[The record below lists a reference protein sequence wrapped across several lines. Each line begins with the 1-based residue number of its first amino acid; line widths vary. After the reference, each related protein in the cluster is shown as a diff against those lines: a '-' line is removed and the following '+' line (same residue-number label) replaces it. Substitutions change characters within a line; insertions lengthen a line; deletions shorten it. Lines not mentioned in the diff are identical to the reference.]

1 MIAPGRKKRQSGRR
15 PGKKKGVNWS
25 GVSRILLAGFLM
37 LALTGGLGGTV
48 YGIKK
53 WISTCSYFF
62 VSSIEVRGEKR
73 LTGRE
78 IIDLSGIKEG
88 DNIFAVDLKS
98 VSEKLSRQPWIRFAE
113 VDRRL
118 PDSIVIRVEERHPVA
133 LARIGDRLFL
143 VDSDGTC
150 FKSFSEPEGFSAPV
164 ITGIDTDTT
173 GPGKISG
180 KPAPPVNTDR
190 MADAL
195 KIINM
200 SQRGVRAL
208 GYNNISQIN
217 FPDDQTVV
225 IYTADRA
232 VPFYINREGIKKQFY
247 RAEKILFQLYNS
259 GQYPK
264 VVSVNVGYGK
274 EMALARLKK
283 K

>member
-1 MIAPGRKKRQSGRR
+1 MNW
-15 PGKKKGVNWS
+15 KGA
-25 GVSRILLAGFLM
+25 SRILLTGFLM

-62 VSSIEVRGEKR
+62 VSSIEVHGEKR
-73 LTGRE
+73 LTDRE

-118 PDSIVIRVEERHPVA
+118 PDSLIIRVEERQPVA

-150 FKSFSEPEGFSAPV
+150 FKSFSESEGFSAPV
-164 ITGIDTDTT
+164 ITGIDTDA
-173 GPGKISG
+173 GPDKISG
-180 KPAPPVNTDR
+180 KNPPPVNTAR

-232 VPFYINREGIKKQFY
+232 VPFHINREGIKKQFY